1 MMNISIIGAGYV
13 GLITGVGFAKEFSE
27 WNWDDT
33 NSKIH
38 LAMDE
43 AIEKNIYGWVKNKTS
58 GNVEALIVGEE
69 KEIQELIK
77 LCEMGPSSA
86 KIDYVRIND
95 YNKDYIKKDF
105 DIIKSD

>member
-1 MMNISIIGAGYV
+1 MKKHLVISGNV
-13 GLITGVGFAKEFSE
+13 QGVGFRY
-27 WNWDDT
+27 W
-33 NSKIH
+33 
-38 LAMDE
+38 LQRL
-43 AIEKNIYGWVKNKTS
+43 AIEKNICGWVKNKVS
-58 GNVEALIVGEE
+58 GNVEALIIGEE
-69 KEIQELIK
+69 KEILELIK